1 MKKLITLLL
10 ALFISG
16 HAYSH
21 EDDSFNPYRKSD
33 EKLVGVCIML
43 EDLSKIW
50 FKEHLSSADQKN
62 HNQAQQDLKF
72 AKEYSTIYKDLD
84 CREVLKS
91 KL

>member
-1 MKKLITLLL
+1 MKILIGFLL

-16 HAYSH
+16 QAYSH
-21 EDDSFNPYRKSD
+21 EDDGFNPYRKSD
-33 EKLVGVCIML
+33 NKLEGHCIMI
-43 EDLSKIW
+43 EDLTALWLKFAW
-50 FKEHLSSADQKN
+50 TNGKDNNK
-62 HNQAQQDLKF
+62 QARQDLNF